1 MPDEEEARLLAEVKY
16 RHRVSLAAWAALHH
30 PVRSVVHGS
39 DDHRKLVQADAIA
52 RLRYHDAKGAL
63 LAYRMKNK

>member
-1 MPDEEEARLLAEVKY
+1 MPNEEERRLLAEVKKCF
-16 RHRVSLAAWAALHH
+16 RLSLAAWSARNH